1 MWPLKR
7 EGISGFVMVSCS
19 PLKIIVLQ
27 EGTSTP
33 PKKLFE
39 AHKPVK
45 PVLNGIDKEEETR
58 TDEIPDEGGC
68 RTEDV
73 TETKVS

>member
-1 MWPLKR
+1 
-7 EGISGFVMVSCS
+7 MVSCS
-19 PLKIIVLQ
+19 PMKIIVLQ

-33 PKKLFE
+33 PKKLSE
-39 AHKPVK
+39 AHK

-68 RTEDV
+68 RKEDV